1 MGGRAL
7 ARSAAF
13 LIIPRSFVVGVRSG
27 IKSRIQPILGQLES
41 FLNNEGRIR
50 VVDQVIFGVAVIL
63 DRVANQSA
71 QKRDVRPSSNLQEEV
86 RGGCRPRKSRVY
98 HNHLGVSVSLG
109 FDGPLKSAG

>member
-71 QKRDVRPSSNLQEEV
+71 QKRDVRPARICRKRSAVAAV
-86 RGGCRPRKSRVY
+86 RVNRGSTTII
-98 HNHLGVSVSLG
+98 
-109 FDGPLKSAG
+109 